1 MEITMYDKLLQLP
14 LFQGLCKEDFTSILE
29 KVRFEFN
36 KYPAG
41 SCIAQQG
48 KACKQLIFILQGTVY
63 AKSIDNEHGYV
74 LYETFDSPQVIEPY
88 SLFGM
93 FPQYTASYHA
103 QTDISTV
110 SFNKSY
116 VLSELNKYEIFQLNY
131 LNVISNRAQNVYRKL
146 WDTHIGNTAEKI
158 TNFLQLRCTKPAGE
172 KTLQIKMED
181 LATLIDDTRIKVS
194 KVLNKFQEEGL
205 IQLKRK
211 EIHIPALEKLI
222 EQYT

>member
-14 LFQGLCKEDFTSILE
+14 LFQGLCQEDFTSILE

-93 FPQYTASYHA
+93 FPQYTASIMPR
-103 QTDISTV
+103 QISVPSRST
-110 SFNKSY
+110 
-116 VLSELNKYEIFQLNY
+116 
-131 LNVISNRAQNVYRKL
+131 NRMFCRN
-146 WDTHIGNTAEKI
+146 
-158 TNFLQLRCTKPAGE
+158 
-172 KTLQIKMED
+172 
-181 LATLIDDTRIKVS
+181 
-194 KVLNKFQEEGL
+194 
-205 IQLKRK
+205 
-211 EIHIPALEKLI
+211 
-222 EQYT
+222 